1 MKKRFI
7 ITGMITLWGMINL
20 TLTSNFSWGSGTQGS
35 TVQIPFSKAEYLEI
49 IKLLKQQ
56 IEENEKQIENAEKIH
71 QFIIGHKVLTSTLG
85 ENFSFFLPVSP
96 FVYPDPSTNYQTTYV
111 GHYRA
116 VFRQLVLDEKRH
128 GFQKLPYDKIREI
141 INTRLKYS
149 GIVEKAVSLQTFKDI
164 DKRFRQV
171 ESFLEQINKTQDL
184 KELFDL
190 QTRIKTMSSMIQNEY
205 TKLQM
210 VRNLSDDEETLI
222 ELQKRKLYRKIVTFY
237 NKNMPKIR
245 SNQ

>member
-1 MKKRFI
+1 MRKILI
-7 ITGMITLWGMINL
+7 ITGMITLLGMINL

-35 TVQIPFSKAEYLEI
+35 TVQIPFSKADYLEI
-49 IKLLKQQ
+49 ITLLKQQ
-56 IEENEKQIENAEKIH
+56 IEETEKQIENAKKIH
-71 QFIIGHKVLTSTLG
+71 QSIIGPKMLAHAIG
-85 ENFSFFLPVSP
+85 DNFSFFIPVSP
-96 FVYPDPSTNYQTTYV
+96 FDYPDTKTSYQNIST
-111 GHYRA
+111 GHYRNF
-116 VFRQLVLDEKRH
+116 FRKLVLEEKKD
-128 GFQKLPYDKIREI
+128 GFQKLPYYKIREI

-164 DKRFRQV
+164 ENRFKQVKDFLDK
-171 ESFLEQINKTQDL
+171 INNTKDL

-222 ELQKRKLYRKIVTFY
+222 EIQKRKLYSKIIASY
-237 NKNMPKIR
+237 NKRMPEIR